1 MNRSKSAAARGFSLI
16 ELLVVIAIIAL
27 IISIVVPA
35 IGSARKSARKAD
47 SINLV
52 NGLSQAISQYT
63 LDQRRLPGYFPP
75 KAMGQQD
82 NNDAGFS
89 NTENVLLDLC
99 GGIAPDNSQ
108 GDDILDVGP
117 IVGQGVRVR
126 PGLIGTPQGAAKAYF
141 TPKAKNFEVQD
152 GSNPNGGSRTSN
164 ANNRRMPVLVDS
176 DGMPILVWTADESVT
191 KVPASATE
199 FRDPVRSPMA
209 ASWVTAGFSARFY
222 WASNSA
228 FLRDG
233 GTSPLIGKKRINQ
246 SEESVLGFGTAA
258 ATANLAALVGNPN
271 TPVPFTAATTD
282 PAQIFP
288 SAARGSFII
297 QSAGTDGVYMG
308 KNDRG
313 GKRRADG
320 ILYYG
325 DNFLPAPGADF
336 IRDFDDIIV
345 AGS

>member
-52 NGLSQAISQYT
+52 NGLSQSISQYV

-75 KAMGQQD
+75 KVMGQQD

-108 GDDILDVGP
+108 SDDILDVGP
-117 IVGQGVRVR
+117 ITGQGVRVR
-126 PGLIGTPQGAAKAYF
+126 PGLIGTAQGSAKAYF

-152 GSNPNGGSRTSN
+152 GVNPNGGNRASN

-176 DGMPILVWTADESVT
+176 DGMPILIWTADESVT
-191 KVPASATE
+191 KVPASANE
-199 FRDPVRSPMA
+199 FRDPLRSPMA

-222 WASNSA
+222 WVSNSA

-233 GTSPLIGKKRINQ
+233 GSPLVGKKRINQ
-246 SEESVLGFGTAA
+246 SEESVFGSDVPAY
-258 ATANLAALVGNPN
+258 TANLAAFVGNPN

-282 PAQIFP
+282 PAQIYP
-288 SAARGSFII
+288 SATRGSFII

-320 ILYYG
+320 VLYYG

-336 IRDFDDIIV
+336 IRDFDDIIIS
-345 AGS
+345 GS